1 MKIDI
6 SEKKIIKAIE
16 TIRKLDGLDF
26 PEVTD
31 GNKLSDLFEVTS
43 NLNDFSAE
51 LEEEIDY

>member
-16 TIRKLDGLDF
+16 TIRKLDGMMF
-26 PEVTD
+26 EEITD
-31 GNKLSDLFEVTS
+31 GNKQSDLFEITS